1 MWSSLRRP
9 ENPPKATVTPTP
21 SSPAQHRLL
30 LLETAFTTRGL
41 NPDEAH
47 EAALRYVHGPGRGRN
62 WITALAELGDP
73 QPTKPSIREAHNE
86 PTLCPAEDNSD
97 LEIDEDEY
105 AI

>member
-9 ENPPKATVTPTP
+9 ENSPKPTVTPTP

-30 LLETAFTTRGL
+30 LLETALTTRGL

-62 WITALAELGDP
+62 WISALAELGDP
-73 QPTKPSIREAHNE
+73 PPAKASVDEARNE
-86 PTLCPAEDNSD
+86 PTLCPAKDNSD
-97 LEIDEDEY
+97 LQISEY